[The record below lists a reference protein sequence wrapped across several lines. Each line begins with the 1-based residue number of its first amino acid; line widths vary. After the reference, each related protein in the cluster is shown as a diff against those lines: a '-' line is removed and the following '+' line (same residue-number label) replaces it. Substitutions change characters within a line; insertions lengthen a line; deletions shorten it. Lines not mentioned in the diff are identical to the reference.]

1 MHMTLYSLKD
11 GGRRD
16 ARGAS
21 CLTREK
27 LEDELAAQG
36 IELDYGPMVV
46 RRVEVSRRA
55 ISLASSLR
63 YLCDFVYN
71 V

>member
-1 MHMTLYSLKD
+1 MHMTLYSSKK
-11 GGRRD
+11 GGRCLREM
-16 ARGAS
+16 S
-21 CLTREK
+21 LLTREK
-27 LEDELAAQG
+27 LEDELTARGLQ
-36 IELDYGPMVV
+36 LDYGPMVV
-46 RRVEVSRRA
+46 TKIEVSRRA